1 MIEHVF
7 DNCIIKVGENAIE
20 NQALLESSNLNDLWV
35 HISNYPSAHAVI
47 SMKNDTCR
55 KKTRKLIKRACCIV
69 KSKSSKCKSMNKVL
83 FDICK
88 VQDLTL
94 TDIPGKVIIHDNY
107 RNITI

>member
-1 MIEHVF
+1 MKENIEF
-7 DNCIIKVGENAIE
+7 DYLVII
-20 NQALLESSNLNDLWV
+20 DLWNV
-35 HISNYPSAHAVI
+35 
-47 SMKNDTCR
+47 D
-55 KKTRKLIKRACCIV
+55 KLKEMGNPLALPNNIDV
-69 KSKSSKCKSMNKVL
+69 YESMNKVL